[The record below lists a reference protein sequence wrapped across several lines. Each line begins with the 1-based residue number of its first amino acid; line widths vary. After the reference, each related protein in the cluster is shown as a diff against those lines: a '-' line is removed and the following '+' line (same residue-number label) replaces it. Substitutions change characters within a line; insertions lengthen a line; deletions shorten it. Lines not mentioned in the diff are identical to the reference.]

1 MERKLTSIQITSL
14 NRYVLNLTVYYLI
27 MKRLTLLL
35 FLLFL
40 ISSCSKDDNNTNKGK
55 GLIINEFLAS
65 NDYCCTDESGDYDD
79 WVELYNDSNESI
91 DLGGMYFTDT
101 PGDDNPYLIPD
112 TDPSESTISPGG
124 YLILWCDD
132 DQEQGVLHL
141 SKKLKASGES
151 IILIDKDG
159 TTVIDSLT
167 FGSQTTDIS
176 MGRNTEDP
184 DEWIFFET
192 PTPGSVNNN

>member
-1 MERKLTSIQITSL
+1 
-14 NRYVLNLTVYYLI
+14 

-40 ISSCSKDDNNTNKGK
+40 ISSCSKDDNNTNKGR

-112 TDPSESTISPGG
+112 TNPSESTISPGG

-176 MGRNTEDP
+176 MGRNTEDQ

-192 PTPGSVNNN
+192 PTPGSSNNK

>member
-1 MERKLTSIQITSL
+1 
-14 NRYVLNLTVYYLI
+14 
-27 MKRLTLLL
+27 MKELPLVL
-35 FLLFL
+35 FLLLL
-40 ISSCSKDDNNTNKGK
+40 ISSCSKDDNNTNKGR

-101 PGDDNPYLIPD
+101 PGDYNPYLIPD

>member
-1 MERKLTSIQITSL
+1 
-14 NRYVLNLTVYYLI
+14 

-40 ISSCSKDDNNTNKGK
+40 ISSCSKDDNNTNEGR

-79 WVELYNDSNESI
+79 WVELYNDSDESI

-112 TDPSESTISPGG
+112 TDPSESTISPRG

-141 SKKLKASGES
+141 SKKLKGSGES

-159 TTVIDSLT
+159 ATVIDSLT
-167 FGSQTTDIS
+167 FSSQTTDIS
-176 MGRNTEDP
+176 MGRNTEDL

-192 PTPGSVNNN
+192 PTPGSSNNK

>member
-1 MERKLTSIQITSL
+1 MNNFSP
-14 NRYVLNLTVYYLI
+14 
-27 MKRLTLLL
+27 LL
-35 FLLFL
+35 FLLLL
-40 ISSCSKDDNNTNKGK
+40 ISSCSKDDNNTNEGR

-65 NDYCCTDESGDYDD
+65 NDSCCADESGDYDD

-112 TDPSESTISPGG
+112 TDPSESTIPPGG

-159 TTVIDSLT
+159 TTVIDSYT

-176 MGRNTEDP
+176 MGRNTEDL
-184 DEWIFFET
+184 DKWIFFET
-192 PTPGSVNNN
+192 PTPGSINNN